1 MKKRLIILI
10 ADILAVILAYGLA
23 LWLRFDM
30 RYSKIPDQYLT
41 GYMYYAVLACVITVA
56 SYSVAKLYRSVW
68 QALPELPFLYPLP
81 ECRFPFIW

>member
-56 SYSVAKLYRSVW
+56 SYSVAKLY
-68 QALPELPFLYPLP
+68 
-81 ECRFPFIW
+81 

>member
-41 GYMYYAVLACVITVA
+41 GYMYYAVLA
-56 SYSVAKLYRSVW
+56 
-68 QALPELPFLYPLP
+68 
-81 ECRFPFIW
+81 

>member
-30 RYSKIPDQYLT
+30 RYSKET
-41 GYMYYAVLACVITVA
+41 VIN
-56 SYSVAKLYRSVW
+56 SV
-68 QALPELPFLYPLP
+68 
-81 ECRFPFIW
+81 